1 MTTLRLDGRCDLRY
15 NLGRLLFDSVVRHI
29 NDFSRLL
36 TNTPFDINHILIF
49 NEFLIGIIRR

>member
-1 MTTLRLDGRCDLRY
+1 MTALRLDGRGDLRD

-29 NDFSRLL
+29 NDFSGLL
-36 TNTPFDINHILIF
+36 ANAPFDINHILIF